1 VRIINSVSVTKHKTE
16 AKPRRNDEL
25 GFVYLVGSKALVM
38 RLIASLV
45 LLYTNLLFGQNDSN
59 VHSFTLHST
68 ILEED
73 RFFQIYIPSSS
84 KSKLDVIYVLD
95 GQAQFSTVLN
105 ILKKDVKGG
114 RIIVGIGNIWLRD
127 RDYTPTKVHPSS
139 FVDTT
144 AAKISGG
151 GENFI
156 RHLEKELIPY
166 VNEHYPAS
174 NSRVVIGHS
183 LGGLIAIEILLKHT
197 ALFSKY
203 AAIDPSLW
211 WDEGKLLKSSKELL
225 KKPYTDISFFL
236 AIANTRNKDKAT
248 IEAIK
253 QDTSESTALIRP
265 SAIFLDYLNEAH
277 KNNLTYIWK
286 YYKDSEHM
294 TMFSPA
300 VTDALRFLLQ
310 E

>member
-1 VRIINSVSVTKHKTE
+1 MLFFAVSAAKHKTE
-16 AKPRRNDEL
+16 VKHSESYEL
-25 GFVYLVGSKALVM
+25 RFDYLVGSKALAM
-38 RLIASLV
+38 RLVASLV

-59 VHSFTLHST
+59 IHSFTLHST
-68 ILEED
+68 ILKED
-73 RFFQIYIPSSS
+73 RFFQIYIPSSRG
-84 KSKLDVIYVLD
+84 KLDVIYVLD
-95 GQAQFSTVLN
+95 GQTQFSTVLN
-105 ILKKDVKGG
+105 ILKKDLKGEKL
-114 RIIVGIGNIWLRD
+114 IVGIGNIWLRE
-127 RDYTPTKVHPSS
+127 RDYTPTKVHPSP
-139 FVDTT
+139 FVDTP

-174 NSRVVIGHS
+174 NSRILIGHS
-183 LGGLIAIEILLKHT
+183 FGGLLAIEILLKHT
-197 ALFSKY
+197 TLFNKY

-211 WDEGKLLKSSKELL
+211 WDEGKLLQSSKELL
-225 KKPYTDISFFL
+225 KKSYPDGKFFL
-236 AIANTRNKDKAT
+236 AIANTRNKDKST

-253 QDTSESTALIRP
+253 QYTSEHTALIRP
-265 SAIFLDYLNEAH
+265 STIFLDYLNEAR
-277 KNNLTYIWK
+277 KNNLTYTWK

-294 TMFSPA
+294 TVFRPA

>member
-1 VRIINSVSVTKHKTE
+1 
-16 AKPRRNDEL
+16 
-25 GFVYLVGSKALVM
+25 M

-68 ILEED
+68 ILKED
-73 RFFQIYIPSSS
+73 RFFQIYIPSS
-84 KSKLDVIYVLD
+84 KGKLDVIYVLD

-105 ILKKDVKGG
+105 ILKKDVKSEK
-114 RIIVGIGNIWLRD
+114 IIVGIGNIWLRE
-127 RDYTPTKVHPSS
+127 RDYTPTKVQPSS
-139 FVDTT
+139 FADSTT
-144 AAKISGG
+144 AKNSGG

-174 NSRVVIGHS
+174 NSRVLIGHS
-183 LGGLIAIEILLKHT
+183 YGGLIAIEILLKHT
-197 ALFSKY
+197 ALFNKY

-211 WDEGKLLKSSKELL
+211 WDDGKLLKSSRELL
-225 KKPYTDISFFL
+225 KKSYPDVSFFL

-253 QDTSESTALIRP
+253 QDTRESTALIRP
-265 SAIFLDYLNEAH
+265 SAIFLDYLNEAR
-277 KNNLTYIWK
+277 KNNLTYTWK

-294 TMFSPA
+294 TVFPPA

-310 E
+310 K